1 MMQRTRA
8 EFLRVLRNAGLF
20 QVAEELAPVL
30 PEVVDFDRDQE
41 LLERYG
47 LHQDDLVNRMGG
59 SP

>member
-1 MMQRTRA
+1 MRRTKA

-20 QVAEELAPVL
+20 QEAKELAPLL

-47 LHQDDLVNRMGG
+47 LHQDELVNRMGG